1 MIDLPI
7 LTIAAM
13 TIAIVTINR
22 NILNLPIL
30 TNAATI
36 ITINRNKLDLP
47 RRGASLNTGPSLQ
60 ELFHSK

>member
-7 LTIAAM
+7 LTI
-13 TIAIVTINR
+13 
-22 NILNLPIL
+22 
-30 TNAATI
+30 AATI

-47 RRGASLNTGPSLQ
+47 RSGASLNTGPSLQ

>member
-36 ITINRNKLDLP
+36 ITINRNTCQ
-47 RRGASLNTGPSLQ
+47 GAAPV
-60 ELFHSK
+60 